1 MSTVID
7 VNKQNVATLLAEATE
22 KPFVIPEYQRPYAWT
37 AEQVETL
44 FEDLLD
50 FVSNE
55 GGTERDG
62 SYFLGSIVSFENEDG
77 EQEIIDGQQRITS
90 LFLLLRAIYTKLTSA
105 PEAERTDA
113 DRNFIMQIEQAIW
126 KTDNM
131 TGKANCKESLLNSRV
146 VNNDGNEILRAILE
160 TGIAD
165 SSARD
170 NYSKNYILFQHLIE
184 EHLSEKVGKI
194 YEFAHAVLKQA
205 ILLPITANSQ
215 EAALTIFSTLNDRG
229 LPLSDADIFKAKIYN
244 HLDEGSK
251 VDFIER
257 WRELEE
263 QAKNADESIQQ
274 LFYYCMFY
282 LRAKDGD
289 AKTTI
294 PGVRKFYMGDRCN
307 KLYDATIIDR
317 LYVILNLWN
326 VINKGEA
333 IENENWSADIDIKQS
348 LDILSSYPNEFWKY
362 PVVIYYVCH
371 RNNLDFKDKFGVFL
385 HKLISHLLICYLK
398 KPTVNAVKQAI
409 LKLDVSIVKSD
420 VPKFEFGDGP
430 SVSKDELK
438 EYIKTPHR
446 NTVKMI
452 LKILAYEKQ
461 KHMLPGKWEIEHIF
475 PQKWRNDYFPQV
487 GDEVVKEKIEHIG
500 NKLPLEKKLN
510 IVAGTGYWGEKKK
523 QYAKSEI
530 VIASEMGN
538 SGITDWNLVSIIERD
553 VRIADEIVQIFER
566 WGMEFE
572 ITGDGPSK
580 MISS

>member
-1 MSTVID
+1 
-7 VNKQNVATLLAEATE
+7 
-22 KPFVIPEYQRPYAWT
+22 
-37 AEQVETL
+37 
-44 FEDLLD
+44 
-50 FVSNE
+50 
-55 GGTERDG
+55 
-62 SYFLGSIVSFENEDG
+62 
-77 EQEIIDGQQRITS
+77 
-90 LFLLLRAIYTKLTSA
+90 
-105 PEAERTDA
+105 
-113 DRNFIMQIEQAIW
+113 
-126 KTDNM
+126 
-131 TGKANCKESLLNSRV
+131 
-146 VNNDGNEILRAILE
+146 
-160 TGIAD
+160 
-165 SSARD
+165 
-170 NYSKNYILFQHLIE
+170 
-184 EHLSEKVGKI
+184 
-194 YEFAHAVLKQA
+194 
-205 ILLPITANSQ
+205 
-215 EAALTIFSTLNDRG
+215 
-229 LPLSDADIFKAKIYN
+229 
-244 HLDEGSK
+244 
-251 VDFIER
+251 
-257 WRELEE
+257 
-263 QAKNADESIQQ
+263 
-274 LFYYCMFY
+274 MFY

-294 PGVRKFYMGDRCN
+294 PGVRKFYMGDRCS

-317 LYVILNLWN
+317 LHVILNLWN

-333 IENENWSADIDIKQS
+333 IENEDWSTDINIKQS

-371 RNNLDFKDKFGVFL
+371 RNNPDFKDKFGVFL
-385 HKLISHLLICYLK
+385 HKLISHLLTSYLK

-420 VPKFEFGDGP
+420 VPRFEFGDGP
-430 SVSKDELK
+430 SVSSEELK
-438 EYIKTPHR
+438 ERIKTPHR

-461 KHMLPGKWEIEHIF
+461 KRMLPDKWEIEHIF

-487 GDEVVKEKIEHIG
+487 GDEVVKENIEHIG

-530 VIASEMGN
+530 TIASEMGN